1 MPPKKSGHDRLIGQ
15 LKVISDKVDKNI
27 IQTLN
32 DNNLGPS
39 SVDNEYKAH
48 TVLKLAY
55 LNYYMGVFLP
65 IAHKYFDKI
74 VFIDAF
80 GGSGIV
86 KIENSNYAVLG
97 STLMAANAEAYGNH
111 FDLVISIDKDKEK
124 TDLLK
129 SRVQA
134 LGLKNTYVE
143 NGDAND
149 IIKDIAVKYNL
160 DKTSGAI
167 FFIDPEGM
175 EANLIQFMPLFK
187 SVKAVDLIINK
198 TWGIYRLDGRIQK
211 NVNEADIMAMQRMIP
226 DYTPGDNPDEKLL
239 HFFEDTLAKLIGD
252 AVDIHDIGKK
262 VAYSLILRTTRTKTN
277 SEWTKAMQPFGH
289 YIETLDDKS
298 ALNFLHEIFGRQEHF
313 NV

>member
-15 LKVISDKVDKNI
+15 LKVVSDKVNKNI

-39 SVDNEYKAH
+39 PVDNEYKAH

-97 STLMAANAEAYGNH
+97 STLMAANADVNGTH

-124 TDLLK
+124 SDLLK
-129 SRVQA
+129 SRVQV

-143 NGDAND
+143 NGNAND
-149 IIKDIAVKYNL
+149 IIKDLAVKYNL
-160 DKTSGAI
+160 DKTSGVI

-175 EANLIQFMPLFK
+175 EANLIQFMPLFE
-187 SVKAVDLIINK
+187 SVEAVDLIINK

-211 NVNEADIMAMQRMIP
+211 NVNEADIMAMQRMVP
-226 DYTPGDNPDEKLL
+226 DYIPGDDPDEKLL
-239 HFFEDTLAKLIGD
+239 YYFEEKLAKPIGN

-262 VAYSLILRTTRTKTN
+262 VAYSLILRTNRTRTN
-277 SEWTKAMQPFGH
+277 SKWTEAMQPLGN
-289 YIETLDDKS
+289 YIETLNDKS
-298 ALNFLHEIFGRQEHF
+298 ALNILHQIFGRQEHF